1 MAIGESGTFTTNGS
15 GANPATFTISLS
27 EPLTDPVFAFTP
39 TGNGSDDFTVRLV
52 GQTVDGDGNTT
63 AFTFILEEWEYL
75 DGPHPAIETI
85 NWLAIERGV
94 HTLADGRIIEAG
106 TSEISSTGRNTGGSE
121 TFNAGFTD
129 PPVVLTSVMS
139 NNDTTTVDSDPS
151 NITATGFDL
160 TLQEE
165 EAQNSVHATET
176 IGWIA
181 IQAGGDSTSGTAGV
195 SGNSVTHTTSTL
207 NLGDTFTNGVVLAET
222 QTIDGGDTALVTIAG
237 QTGSTVDLYI
247 DEEQSANSETNHTT
261 EVVGVVAFEN
271 GLIPCFTAGA
281 QIAVPGGTMPVEQL
295 SVGDAVM
302 TRDHG
307 GQIIRWIG
315 RRHILAEELEQCPQL
330 RPVRIMAGALGDGL
344 PTHDL
349 VVSRQHRML
358 LRSKIAIRMFGMTEI
373 LMPAIKMTAL
383 PGIFVDETCAEVTY
397 FHLLLDRH
405 EIIFAEGAA
414 TESLFA
420 GPEAL
425 RSLSVAARNEVLQI
439 FPELANLDYAPASA
453 RYVPK
458 SKRQDQLMARYLKND
473 RSRARPAATRS

>member
-247 DEEQSANSETNHTT
+247 DEEQSANTETNHTT

-439 FPELANLDYAPASA
+439 FPELANLDYTPASA

-473 RSRARPAATRS
+473 RSRVGPAATRS